1 MMWFDRTDPR
11 AVFIDIRREVH
22 VTDSR
27 PGRKNLVVDPD
38 HVADFTDMPFDDGQ
52 FSLVVFDPPHIIRNE
67 ALGWIT
73 KKYGVL
79 NGDWKA
85 MLRDGFK
92 ECFRVL
98 REDGVLIFKW
108 SESNVP
114 VSEILALTDEKPL
127 FGHKSGKKMGTHWI
141 AFMRSNY
148 YIDRIHAGISIE
160 TGRYAAVAGHD
171 GPAENSSRFST
182 TAN

>member
-1 MMWFDRTDPR
+1 MKRHPVERIVRPQVLDACCGGKMMWFDQSDPR
-11 AVFIDIRREVH
+11 AVFIDIRRETH

-27 PGRKNLVVDPD
+27 PGRKELVVDPD
-38 HVADFTDMPFDDGQ
+38 HVASFTDMPFDDGQ

-67 ALGWIT
+67 ARGWIT

-108 SESNVP
+108 SESNVS
-114 VSEILALTDEKPL
+114 VGDILALTDEKPL

-141 AFMRSNY
+141 AFMRSN
-148 YIDRIHAGISIE
+148 A
-160 TGRYAAVAGHD
+160 
-171 GPAENSSRFST
+171 
-182 TAN
+182 

>member
-1 MMWFDRTDPR
+1 MKRHPLERIVRPQVLDACCGGKMMWFDQTDPR
-11 AVFIDIRREVH
+11 AVFIDIRRETH

-27 PGRKNLVVDPD
+27 PGRKELVVDPD
-38 HVADFTDMPFDDGQ
+38 HVASFTDMPFDDGQ

-67 ALGWIT
+67 ARGWIT

-79 NGDWKA
+79 NGDWKD

-98 REDGVLIFKW
+98 RDGGVLIFKW
-108 SESNVP
+108 SDSNVP

-141 AFMRSNY
+141 AFMRSN
-148 YIDRIHAGISIE
+148 
-160 TGRYAAVAGHD
+160 TGNKPTSEA
-171 GPAENSSRFST
+171 SS
-182 TAN
+182 A